1 MPLYDYL
8 CLDCHHRFE
17 MYMSY
22 AEYGTRSVQ
31 CPHCQ
36 SSRVRRRLP
45 RVRLAKSEED
55 RIESLADE
63 FSDPNILEGLE
74 EDPRAMGRFMRKMS
88 QELGEEVPP
97 EFDEVVERLEKG
109 QKPEEIEK
117 EIPELGS
124 EESTGTSGEEDDTL
138 E

>member
-8 CLDCHHRFE
+8 CLDCHRRFE
-17 MYMSY
+17 IYMSY

-36 SSRVRRRLP
+36 SANIRRRLP
-45 RVRLAKSEED
+45 RVRLARSEED
-55 RIESLADE
+55 RIETLADD
-63 FSDPNILEGLE
+63 FADPAALAGLE

-88 QELGEEVPP
+88 QELGEEMPP

-109 QKPEEIEK
+109 QRPEEIEK
-117 EIPELGS
+117 EMPELAS
-124 EESTGTSGEEDDTL
+124 EESMGAGGEEDNLL

>member
-8 CLDCHHRFE
+8 CLDCHRRFE
-17 MYMSY
+17 IYMSY

-36 SSRVRRRLP
+36 SLHVRRRLP
-45 RVRLAKSEED
+45 RVRLARSEED
-55 RIESLADE
+55 RIESLADD
-63 FSDPNILEGLE
+63 FSDPGALEGLE

-88 QELGEEVPP
+88 QELGEEMPP

-109 QKPEEIEK
+109 QSPEEIEK
-117 EIPELGS
+117 EMPELGS
-124 EESTGTSGEEDDTL
+124 GETIGTSGEEDNLL

>member
-8 CLDCHHRFE
+8 CLDCHRRFE

-36 SSRVRRRLP
+36 SPNVRRRLP
-45 RVRLAKSEED
+45 RVRFARSEEA
-55 RIESLADE
+55 RLESLADD
-63 FSDPNILEGLE
+63 FSDPSALEGLE

-88 QELGEEVPP
+88 QELGEEMPP

-109 QKPEEIEK
+109 QRPEEIEK
-117 EIPELGS
+117 EMPELAS
-124 EESTGTSGEEDDTL
+124 EEPLGTGGEEDDLL